1 MSSSSAVVLHSAFD
15 ALRLRRQFIVAHSW
29 ESLYSSFMRRADV
42 LNVQSLIAK
51 FGDTWIHPCWS
62 RPLLQSNFASRFSR
76 EVNWRKEG
84 AVVPVKNPGHICERT
99 AMVDV
104 MEGRGLDVNVANNAG
119 YGASFNSIGGSGWTD
134 GSDGN
139 AQRHNSVPCR
149 KKRAWKI
156 TDGQLNH
163 TSDKPSKLTP
173 DNWSN

>member
-1 MSSSSAVVLHSAFD
+1 MEATFRGRVCQCPIVQGALCCGINNGGCWKHTQMGRTYSAC
-15 ALRLRRQFIVAHSW
+15 R
-29 ESLYSSFMRRADV
+29 
-42 LNVQSLIAK
+42 
-51 FGDTWIHPCWS
+51 
-62 RPLLQSNFASRFSR
+62 
-76 EVNWRKEG
+76 
-84 AVVPVKNPGHICERT
+84 
-99 AMVDV
+99 
-104 MEGRGLDVNVANNAG
+104 GRGLDVNVANNAG

-173 DNWSN
+173 DNCL

>member
-1 MSSSSAVVLHSAFD
+1 MGITLLLLYEKNLVIHGFIPAGRAPYYSPTLRVGLVVKKFIDCYREDGNGGCDGGHFQRKSMSMSHCSRCKFLGEASGALCCGINNGGCWKHTQMGRTYSAC
-15 ALRLRRQFIVAHSW
+15 R
-29 ESLYSSFMRRADV
+29 
-42 LNVQSLIAK
+42 
-51 FGDTWIHPCWS
+51 
-62 RPLLQSNFASRFSR
+62 
-76 EVNWRKEG
+76 
-84 AVVPVKNPGHICERT
+84 
-99 AMVDV
+99 
-104 MEGRGLDVNVANNAG
+104 GRGLDVNVANNAG

-173 DNWSN
+173 DNWTN